1 MWFVIKLHGIEL
13 NTDLTEHE
21 NNIKTKAVLLVWQT
35 RRVSRLKEFK
45 AWKNQC

>member
-21 NNIKTKAVLLVWQT
+21 NIKTKAVLLV
-35 RRVSRLKEFK
+35 
-45 AWKNQC
+45 

>member
-21 NNIKTKAVLLVWQT
+21 NNIKTIAVLLV
-35 RRVSRLKEFK
+35 
-45 AWKNQC
+45 